1 MAVNKLV
8 ILQHNVSAS
17 WKKNKCLYLNSY
29 SPHDPDI
36 LLLNE
41 TGVKESD
48 NPKIFNYRLYHT
60 NDEDHKNDGS
70 IIAIKKSIRHKF
82 LKKDEGNILVIQVET
97 RSGPINIATLY
108 LPPRRRFL
116 PRQEVVRAVN
126 RHEPS
131 YIIGDFNACHRDLGS
146 NSSNP
151 VGTSLVTLMN
161 RGILRHLGPPFKT
174 YHGLHSSTPDKIFS
188 NTKTYHNLLIEKTDP
203 CFNDHVPI
211 KITISCN
218 PIAIAIPPRLNTFK
232 TDWEKFS
239 EETENFE
246 YKDLSHANHD
256 EINTALADVTSK
268 LKDAISNSTPLK
280 SYRVLP
286 HARLP
291 HAVKLVQTQ
300 YRALLDDIEENGA
313 PLEGELRRR
322 MTAMR
327 RELQRLLKQHNDKL
341 WSDLLR
347 DINVDDPRS
356 FWGSINK
363 LMGNDNKTVN
373 HITSRN
379 GAKLESKE
387 DIAEEFRSILAEV
400 FNGQDPPGHAFD
412 DNFKLEVEGFLT
424 TNRER
429 ITSNLRAD
437 PSNFDAEVL
446 REISTVELRQTI
458 SKMKNKAPG
467 CSSIRQIHLK
477 HASEPIIEQYRSIFN
492 ACLTSGYFPSAFKS
506 ASILMIPKPS
516 KCPTIS
522 TNYRPISL
530 LEVPGKVFEK
540 IFIRRVSAFWDRNGY
555 SNPNQFGFRP
565 SRGTGHAIALACE
578 KIAVNKTVKSKTSVV
593 LRDVQKAFD
602 KVWLDGLKY
611 KILQTNLPR
620 CMEKLLCNYM
630 DDRTAFINFRDHKTN
645 RFPLNSG
652 VAQGGC
658 ASPALYIFYNHDIPE
673 TADPITNADICFA
686 DDVTQLVCT
695 YGNSHRRHKLHIERE
710 INRINTFE
718 RKWRIS
724 TSVPKFKV
732 IPLSNRK
739 QWEFPLIINGQNQD
753 YSESGS
759 FLGLKLT
766 SNGYS
771 SHFTQRAAIAHQQLT
786 KLFRFRQLGAD
797 IKRRLYLTLVR
808 PLLEYPAVPLHLGAK
823 SSILKLQRVQNRATH
838 FITNTYYPD
847 IMSSEALHAR
857 SKLIPI
863 NQLLH
868 KRAGDI
874 WRKIEGMN
882 YDFQT
887 RLDQQMRG
895 EFQKRFPS
903 SMLKALGPQPAPIFK

>member
-1 MAVNKLV
+1 MLGQGFSNIV
-8 ILQHNVSAS
+8 
-17 WKKNKCLYLNSY
+17 
-29 SPHDPDI
+29 
-36 LLLNE
+36 
-41 TGVKESD
+41 
-48 NPKIFNYRLYHT
+48 YHT
-60 NDEDHKNDGS
+60 NDENHKNDGS
-70 IIAIKKSIRHKF
+70 IIAIKKSIQHKF
-82 LKKDEGNILVIQVET
+82 LKKDEGNLLQLQVET

-108 LPPRRRFL
+108 LPPRRRYL
-116 PRQEVVRAVN
+116 PRQEVVRAMN

-131 YIIGDFNACHRDLGS
+131 YVIGDFNACHPDLGS

-151 VGTSLVTLMN
+151 VGNSLVTFMN
-161 RGILRHLGPPFKT
+161 RGLLRHLGPPFKT
-174 YHGLHSSTPDKIFS
+174 FHGLHSSTPDKIFS
-188 NTKTYHNLLIEKTDP
+188 NDKTYHNLLIEKTDP

-218 PIAIAIPPRLNTFK
+218 PIAIAIPPRLNSFK

-239 EETENFE
+239 EETANFE
-246 YKDLSHANHD
+246 FTDLSNATHE
-256 EINTALADVTSK
+256 EIETAIENVTSK
-268 LKDAISNSTPLK
+268 MKDAINNSTPLT

-291 HAVKLVQTQ
+291 REVKLVQIQ
-300 YRALLDDIEENGA
+300 YRALLDVIEENGV

-322 MTAMR
+322 MTATR
-327 RELQRLLKQHNDKL
+327 RELQRLLKIHNDKL

-347 DINVDDPRS
+347 DINVNDPKS
-356 FWGSINK
+356 FWKSINK
-363 LMGNDNKTVN
+363 LMGNDQKTVT

-379 GAKLESKE
+379 GVKLESKE

-400 FNGQDPPGHAFD
+400 FNGQDPPAHAFD
-412 DNFKLEVEGFLT
+412 DNFKLEVEGFLA
-424 TNRER
+424 TNQER
-429 ITSNLRAD
+429 ITPNLRANPANYD
-437 PSNFDAEVL
+437 VAVL
-446 REISTVELRQTI
+446 REITTIELKQTI
-458 SKMKNKAPG
+458 SKMKNKTPG

-477 HASEPIIEQYRSIFN
+477 NASEPIIEQYRQIFN
-492 ACLTSGYFPSAFKS
+492 ACLTAGYFPTAFKS
-506 ASILMIPKPS
+506 ASILMLPKPN
-516 KCPTIS
+516 KCPTVS

-565 SRGTGHAIALACE
+565 SRGTNHAIALACE
-578 KIAVNKTVKSKTSVV
+578 KVAVNKTLPSKTSIV

-602 KVWLDGLKY
+602 KVWLNGLKY
-611 KILQTNLPR
+611 KILQTTLPSS
-620 CMEKLLCNYM
+620 MEKLLANYL
-630 DDRTAFINFRDHKTN
+630 DGRTAFINFRGHKTDS
-645 RFPLNSG
+645 FPLKSG

-673 TADPITNADICFA
+673 SVDPVTNADIYFA

-695 YGNSHRRHKLHIERE
+695 YGKSHRRHKLHIERE
-710 INRINTFE
+710 INRINSFE

-759 FLGLKLT
+759 FLGLRLT

-786 KLFRFRQLGAD
+786 KLSRFRQLDTD

-808 PLLEYPAVPLHLGAK
+808 PILEYPAVPLHLGAK
-823 SSILKLQRVQNRATH
+823 SSILKLQRVQNRATR
-838 FITNTYYPD
+838 FITNTYYPEVQ
-847 IMSSEALHAR
+847 SSEALHAR
-857 SKLIPI
+857 SKLVPL

-868 KRAGDI
+868 KRASDI
-874 WRKIEGMN
+874 WRKIDSMN
-882 YDFQT
+882 YDFRT
-887 RLDQQMRG
+887 RLDQQVRG
-895 EFQKRFPS
+895 EFQTRFPS
-903 SMLKALGPQPAPIFK
+903 SMLKALGPLPDPIYK